1 MAALARTR
9 TRRKWRDSPRL
20 KKAEMNLRAA
30 NARVRKLKAS
40 TAAPAAVAMH
50 SATITAG
57 GAGSGVV
64 SAYFPTVMGIDSRLI
79 LGAAVVGVGAWK
91 GDKTGAMM
99 ALFGSGFLAAAASD
113 FTESMFTTVT
123 TTEVV

>member
-1 MAALARTR
+1 MRTQAAG
-9 TRRKWRDSPRL
+9 
-20 KKAEMNLRAA
+20 
-30 NARVRKLKAS
+30 
-40 TAAPAAVAMH
+40 PAGIAYH

-79 LGAAVVGVGAWK
+79 LGAAVVGIGAWK
-91 GDKTGAMM
+91 GDKMGAML

-113 FTESMFTTVT
+113 YTEAMLTTT